1 MRRPPAVLTAAVAA
15 AGGVL
20 AGCAGCS
27 TSHVTATSAGSPRM
41 PGLLHGTCQVRAM
54 AVPGR
59 GTEHVTVSTP
69 AGIRYIH
76 AQADS
81 FAPDNSAITLQTSQI
96 PLWSF
101 ANTDVTTNGGV
112 HGGLTGP
119 WSTSELI
126 DTIDGTSTGH
136 VVMFPSSLT
145 NNGHDFST
153 LLNTAS

>member
-1 MRRPPAVLTAAVAA
+1 VRLGAESRPCSQASTTWHRRDEFTAS
-15 AGGVL
+15 
-20 AGCAGCS
+20 S
-27 TSHVTATSAGSPRM
+27 TRT
-41 PGLLHGTCQVRAM
+41 
-54 AVPGR
+54 GR
-59 GTEHVTVSTP
+59 TEHVTVSTP

-101 ANTDVTTNGGV
+101 ANIDVTTNSGV